1 MNITLKSLLADK
13 KFRFLFIGIILV
25 AIFEVLSLSGVELP
39 RIVAFPL
46 FLTIII
52 GIGYKTILGGFR
64 ALLRLDFKS
73 ISLLMVIAVVGAFII
88 GEYVEAAIVIVLFTV
103 GEYLEDVGI
112 EASRSALRRLTEMI
126 PKTVKVKGKENE
138 ELIESIRVGEIIIL
152 QPSDL
157 VPLDGIVVTGQSS
170 VDESTIT
177 GEPIPRDKNIGDA
190 LFAGSL
196 NLHGYLEVQVT
207 KSAKDSTLAKIIE
220 LTFNAGKTKAQTQK
234 FIESFSRFYTP
245 AILVITIL
253 LVAVPT
259 LIFNQPFE
267 KWFEEALTLLVIACP
282 CALVIST
289 PVSIYAAIGNAA
301 GKGVV
306 IKGGKYLEEVGKI
319 KAIALDKTR
328 TLTLGK
334 PVVSDVI
341 PYQEM
346 TRDHLLACAAGIE
359 QYSEHPLAS
368 SILEAAQSENV
379 TPHAVENFRSVF
391 GKGATGECL
400 ICNDREHAIGKFK
413 WITEGMEVQQTILD
427 SVELLQK
434 QGKTVMIVK
443 GGNHIEGI
451 IAVTDAIK
459 EESAAVIKAL
469 HGLGVEIIMLTGDNK
484 TPATYVASKLQITDV
499 RADLLPDG
507 KVVEMQSLLK
517 QYGSVAMV
525 GDGVNDAPALAQSS
539 VGIVM
544 GAAGSDAAIEAA
556 NIAILNDKLSVIPF
570 LIQLGKKTLS
580 TIRFNTIFAVGIK
593 VLFIFLALFGISN
606 LALAIFAD
614 VGVTLI
620 VILVS
625 LRLMK
630 YSATVFCIFLLPY
643 MFTVL

>member
-25 AIFEVLSLSGVELP
+25 AIFEVLSLSGVDLP
-39 RIVAFPL
+39 RMVAFPL
-46 FLTIII
+46 FLAIII

-64 ALLRLDFKS
+64 ALMRLDFKS

-88 GEYVEAAIVIVLFTV
+88 GQYIEATIVIVLFTV

-126 PKTVKVKGKENE
+126 PKKVRVKGKENE
-138 ELIESIRVGEIIIL
+138 VLIEAVKVGEIVVL

-157 VPLDGIVVTGQSS
+157 VPLDGTIASGQSS

-177 GEPIPRDKNIGDA
+177 GEPIPRDKNVGDTV
-190 LFAGSL
+190 FAGSL

-220 LTFNAGKTKAQTQK
+220 LTFNAGKTKSQTQR
-234 FIESFSRFYTP
+234 FIENFSRFYTP
-245 AILVITIL
+245 SILVIAIG
-253 LVAVPT
+253 LVAIPT
-259 LIFNQPFE
+259 LLFNEPFE

-306 IKGGKYLEEVGKI
+306 IKGGKYLEEIGRI

-334 PVVSDVI
+334 PIVSDVI
-341 PYQEM
+341 PFQEM

-427 SVELLQK
+427 TVDLLQK

-451 IAVTDAIK
+451 LAVTDAIK
-459 EESAAVIKAL
+459 EESEAVIKAL
-469 HGLGVEIIMLTGDNK
+469 HGLGVATIMLTGDSK

-507 KVVEMQSLLK
+507 KVVEIQSLLK

-544 GAAGSDAAIEAA
+544 GGAGSDAAIEAA
-556 NIAILNDKLSVIPF
+556 NIAILNDKLSVIPY
-570 LIQLGKKTLS
+570 LIQLGRKTLS

-593 VLFIFLALFGISN
+593 ILFIFLALFGISN

-620 VILVS
+620 VILIS

-630 YSATVFCIFLLPY
+630 YSVPMLCILLLPTL
-643 MFTVL
+643 FTML

>member
-1 MNITLKSLLADK
+1 MWNDK
-13 KFRFLFIGIILV
+13 KFRFLFIGIIVV
-25 AIFEVLSLSGVELP
+25 AIFEVLSLSGVDLP

-64 ALLRLDFKS
+64 ALMRLDFKS
-73 ISLLMVIAVVGAFII
+73 ISLLMVIAVIGAFII
-88 GEYVEAAIVIVLFTV
+88 GQYIEAAIVIVLFTV

-126 PKTVKVKGKENE
+126 PKKVRVKGKENE
-138 ELIESIRVGEIIIL
+138 VLIEAVKVGEIVIL

-157 VPLDGIVVTGQSS
+157 VPLDGTIVSGQSS

-177 GEPIPRDKNIGDA
+177 GEPIPRDKNVGDTV
-190 LFAGSL
+190 FAGSL
-196 NLHGYLEVQVT
+196 NLHGYLETQVT

-220 LTFNAGKTKAQTQK
+220 LTFNAGKTKAETQK

-253 LVAVPT
+253 LVAIPT

-306 IKGGKYLEEVGKI
+306 IKGGKYLEEIGRI

-427 SVELLQK
+427 TVDLLQK

-451 IAVTDAIK
+451 LAVTDAIK

-469 HGLGVEIIMLTGDNK
+469 HGLGVATIMVTGDNK
-484 TPATYVASKLQITDV
+484 TPATYVASKLQITDI

-507 KVVEMQSLLK
+507 KVVEIQSLLK

-570 LIQLGKKTLS
+570 LIQLGRKTLS
-580 TIRFNTIFAVGIK
+580 TIRLNTIFAVGIK
-593 VLFIFLALFGISN
+593 ILFIFLALFGISN

-620 VILVS
+620 VILIS

-630 YSATVFCIFLLPY
+630 YSVPVLCILLLPTL
-643 MFTVL
+643 FTIL

>member
-1 MNITLKSLLADK
+1 MWNDK
-13 KFRFLFIGIILV
+13 KFRFLFIGIIVV
-25 AIFEVLSLSGVELP
+25 AIFEVLSLSGVDLP

-64 ALLRLDFKS
+64 ALMRLDFKS
-73 ISLLMVIAVVGAFII
+73 ISLLMVIAVIGAFII
-88 GEYVEAAIVIVLFTV
+88 GQYIEAAIVIVLFTV

-126 PKTVKVKGKENE
+126 PKKVRVKGKENE
-138 ELIESIRVGEIIIL
+138 VLIEAVKVGEIVIL

-157 VPLDGIVVTGQSS
+157 VPLDGTIVSGQSS

-177 GEPIPRDKNIGDA
+177 GEPIPRDKNVGDTV
-190 LFAGSL
+190 FAGSL
-196 NLHGYLEVQVT
+196 NLHGYLETQVT

-220 LTFNAGKTKAQTQK
+220 LTFNAGKTKAETQK

-253 LVAVPT
+253 LVAIPT

-306 IKGGKYLEEVGKI
+306 IKGGKYLEEIGRI

-427 SVELLQK
+427 TVDLLQK

-451 IAVTDAIK
+451 LAVTDAIK

-469 HGLGVEIIMLTGDNK
+469 HGLGVATIMVTGDNK

-507 KVVEMQSLLK
+507 KVVEIQSLLK

-570 LIQLGKKTLS
+570 LIQLGRKTLS
-580 TIRFNTIFAVGIK
+580 TIRLNTIFAVGIK
-593 VLFIFLALFGISN
+593 ILFIFLALFGISN

-620 VILVS
+620 VILIS

-630 YSATVFCIFLLPY
+630 YSVPVLCILLLPTL
-643 MFTVL
+643 FTIL